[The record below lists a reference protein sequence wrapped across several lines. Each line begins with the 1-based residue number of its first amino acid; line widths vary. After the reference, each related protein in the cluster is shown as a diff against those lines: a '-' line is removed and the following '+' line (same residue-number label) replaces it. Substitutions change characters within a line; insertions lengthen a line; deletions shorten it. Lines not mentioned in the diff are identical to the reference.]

1 MKKLLTNIVLFLII
15 QIIPLFA
22 NSVFSEQNIK
32 QAISSYINENIDE
45 YSDFEILTNIKSEV
59 FSLKNVKA
67 IIRNKNNSFEGLIN
81 LEIVYSDNDRI
92 IKITDVKVKINK
104 YKKIF
109 VAKNDITKG
118 QIIKES
124 DIEEKLVEQIN
135 TQNLN
140 INEIIGKKAA
150 TNISKGLIFKSNHLT
165 KDYLIKKGD
174 TIIIIVRS
182 GAVIIKTIGKSLD
195 DGSVGDEIRVIRDNA
210 VKKILN
216 GKIQEDGTVLI
227 SNSEL
232 SRGITNVKN

>member
-32 QAISSYINENIDE
+32 QAISSYIKDNIDE
-45 YSDFEILTNIKSEV
+45 YSDFEILSNIKSEV
-59 FSLKNVKA
+59 FSFKNVKA
-67 IIRNKNNSFEGLIN
+67 VIRNKNNSFEGLIN